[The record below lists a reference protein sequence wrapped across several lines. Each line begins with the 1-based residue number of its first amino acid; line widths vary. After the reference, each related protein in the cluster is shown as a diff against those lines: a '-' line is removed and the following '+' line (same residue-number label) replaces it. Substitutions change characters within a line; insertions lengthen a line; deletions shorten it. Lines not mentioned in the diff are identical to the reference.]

1 MNALTYG
8 KMQNALHLVSESKK
22 FKYNLPSLHTNESSS
37 RSSINER
44 EKQQELNVKLA
55 KFLIDSGC
63 DMNHADKEYQETPV
77 YKAILANSFAL
88 VKLFICE
95 GSNMSTR
102 NVFGNDVLSRSI
114 QLGRFKIARLLIAA
128 DSPIRVYSCFYK
140 IPSIDEYKRFNN
152 EELMSVQYGDDESEQ
167 YNIDLNE
174 YNSNRDNF
182 LQYSISKYEEF
193 LEFLKKYT
201 QQPRRLVDLSRLCV
215 RNHMK
220 KPISKH
226 VNHLGSLP
234 PRIVDLVM
242 LKDIEEM
249 I

>member
-1 MNALTYG
+1 
-8 KMQNALHLVSESKK
+8 
-22 FKYNLPSLHTNESSS
+22 
-37 RSSINER
+37 
-44 EKQQELNVKLA
+44 
-55 KFLIDSGC
+55 
-63 DMNHADKEYQETPV
+63 MNHRDREFQETPV
-77 YKAILANSFAL
+77 YKAILTNNFQL
-88 VKLFICE
+88 VKLFISE
-95 GSNMSTR
+95 GSNMSIR

-140 IPSIDEYKRFNN
+140 IPSVDEYKHFNN
-152 EELMSVQYGDDESEQ
+152 DELMSTQYGDDETEQ

-174 YNSNRDNF
+174 YNQTRDNF
-182 LQYSISKYEEF
+182 LQYSIGKYEEF

-220 KPISKH
+220 KPISKYI
-226 VNHLGSLP
+226 NHLGSLP
-234 PRIVDLVM
+234 PSIADLLI
-242 LKDIEEM
+242 LKDIEQM